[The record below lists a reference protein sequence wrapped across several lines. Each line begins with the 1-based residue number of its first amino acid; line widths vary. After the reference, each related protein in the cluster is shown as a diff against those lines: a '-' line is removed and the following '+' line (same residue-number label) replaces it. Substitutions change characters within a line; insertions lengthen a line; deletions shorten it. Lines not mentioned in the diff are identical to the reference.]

1 MSGPML
7 DQALRSVI
15 LRLHQKGHS
24 HRKIARALQVSRTA
38 VRRIIESGT
47 DEPPR
52 IERSE
57 KAEPYLE
64 EIRALYADCRGNL
77 VRVHEELLALGG
89 ELSYPALTRFCRH
102 HRIGKGAK
110 RPSGSY
116 HFEPGEEM
124 QHDTSP
130 HHAVIGGK
138 LVAVQTA
145 SCVLCYSR
153 VLFFQHYPTFN
164 RFYCKL
170 FLTEAF
176 QYFPGLCLRCLID
189 NTHVVVLRGTGKDM
203 IPVPEMEAFAQR
215 FGFRFQAH
223 ELGDANRSARVER
236 PMDFI
241 ENNFL
246 AGRRF
251 EDFADLNRKA
261 REFCDRSNAK
271 FRRHLGA
278 SPRELFARETPQL
291 KPLPLHVPEV
301 YQLHHR
307 IVDTEG
313 YVCVHNH
320 RYSVPYTF
328 IARPL
333 EVRETYDRIDIFDGP
348 RLVASH
354 PKSQG
359 GPPQRITRPEHR
371 PPRGQGPS
379 AKRIL
384 AEEQQLLSFGEPVA
398 NYLPEF
404 KRRGR
409 GRTPQLLRRLLS
421 FSRDYPQEAFLQAIQ
436 SATQYGMYD
445 LDRLEKMI
453 LRSLV
458 ADFIV
463 VRPQDHEHE

>member
-1 MSGPML
+1 ML
-7 DQALRSVI
+7 DQALRNVI

-38 VRRIIESGT
+38 VRKVIESGT
-47 DEPPR
+47 DEPPP
-52 IERSE
+52 IERSF
-57 KAEPYLE
+57 KAEPFLE
-64 EIRALYADCRGNL
+64 EIRTLYSECRGNL
-77 VRVHEELLALGG
+77 IRVHEELLALGC
-89 ELSYPALTRFCRH
+89 ELSYPALTRFCRRH
-102 HRIGKGAK
+102 GIGKTAQRLVGH
-110 RPSGSY
+110 Y

-124 QHDTSP
+124 QHDTSA
-130 HHAVIGGK
+130 HRAVIGGK
-138 LVAVQTA
+138 LTAVQTA

-153 VLFFQHYPTFN
+153 LLFFQHYPTFN

-176 QYFPGLCLRCLID
+176 QYFAGVCQRCLID

-203 IPVPEMEAFAQR
+203 VPVPEMEAFAER

-236 PMDFI
+236 PMNFI

-251 EDFADLNRKA
+251 EEFADLNRQA

-278 SPRELFARETPQL
+278 SPRELFARERPQMR
-291 KPLPLHVPEV
+291 PLPLHVPEV

-313 YVCVHNH
+313 YVCVHSH

-328 IARPL
+328 VARPL
-333 EVRETYDRIDIFDGP
+333 EVRETQDRMDVFDGP
-348 RLVASH
+348 RMVASH
-354 PKSQG
+354 RKVIG
-359 GPPQRITRPEHR
+359 GPPQHVTCPSHR
-371 PPRGQGPS
+371 PPRGKWSITRRRCP
-379 AKRIL
+379 
-384 AEEQQLLSFGEPVA
+384 EEQHLLHLGEPVA
-398 NYLPEF
+398 SYVQEL

-409 GRTPQLLRRLLS
+409 GRTPQLLRRLFS
-421 FSRDYPQEAFLQAIQ
+421 FSRDYPHNAFLEAIQ
-436 SATQYGMYD
+436 SASHYGMYE
-445 LDRLEKMI
+445 LERLEKMI

-458 ADFIV
+458 ADFFV
-463 VRPQDHEHE
+463 HRPQNDHE